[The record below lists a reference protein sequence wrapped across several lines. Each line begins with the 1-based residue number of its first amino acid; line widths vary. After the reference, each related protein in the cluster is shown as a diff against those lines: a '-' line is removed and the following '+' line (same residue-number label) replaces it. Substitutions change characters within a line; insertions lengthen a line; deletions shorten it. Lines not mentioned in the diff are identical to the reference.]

1 MLLTGAADSLWRGA
15 EGLGARA
22 RGAARHTGAG
32 PTSALPGP
40 APIDGRWPSKSLRL
54 TQRPAAAVRRP
65 AWRLGCPSPTDAVS
79 WTAGGRSPGRS
90 RLLHPRR
97 TSSPNVFSKSST
109 RRIRKFPERQGSA
122 ARTPPPLA
130 PGTRWAQAA
139 SRPVFWAPSPLSLIV
154 PFASEKGDDAKD
166 LPSGLLVRSADPNVM
181 CPAQIAPEWGRVGGS

>member
-32 PTSALPGP
+32 PLWTRSSAHRRST
-40 APIDGRWPSKSLRL
+40 AIEV
-54 TQRPAAAVRRP
+54 AAALHSGRRLS
-65 AWRLGCPSPTDAVS
+65 RLAAGLPLTDRRSLV
-79 WTAGGRSPGRS
+79 WPAGGRTPDRS

-122 ARTPPPLA
+122 PDPAPACAWDKVSPGGFSPGVLGTITALA
-130 PGTRWAQAA
+130 DR
-139 SRPVFWAPSPLSLIV
+139 SLRFW
-154 PFASEKGDDAKD
+154 K
-166 LPSGLLVRSADPNVM
+166 R
-181 CPAQIAPEWGRVGGS
+181 R

>member
-22 RGAARHTGAG
+22 RCGSPHGSRPHLCT
-32 PTSALPGP
+32 TRSSAHRRST
-40 APIDGRWPSKSLRL
+40 AIESLRL
-54 TQRPAAAVRRP
+54 YTAAGGCP
-65 AWRLGCPSPTDAVS
+65 AWRLGCPSLPDAVV
-79 WTAGGRSPGRS
+79 WPAGGRTPDRS

-109 RRIRKFPERQGSA
+109 RRIRKFPERQGS

-154 PFASEKGDDAKD
+154 PFASGKGDDAQD
-166 LPSGLLVRSADPNVM
+166 LPSVLLVRSADPHA
-181 CPAQIAPEWGRVGGS
+181 CAPLR

>member
-32 PTSALPGP
+32 PLWTRSTAHRRSTAIEVAVALHS
-40 APIDGRWPSKSLRL
+40 GRRLSRLVAGLPLTDRRSLVWP
-54 TQRPAAAVRRP
+54 
-65 AWRLGCPSPTDAVS
+65 
-79 WTAGGRSPGRS
+79 AGGRTPDRS

-97 TSSPNVFSKSST
+97 ISSPNVFSKSST
-109 RRIRKFPERQGSA
+109 RRIRKFPERQGS

-154 PFASEKGDDAKD
+154 PFASGKGDDAQD
-166 LPSGLLVRSADPNVM
+166 LPSVLLVRSADPHV
-181 CPAQIAPEWGRVGGS
+181 PRSDSSQVGARRGS

>member
-1 MLLTGAADSLWRGA
+1 MPLTVSGAAWRVS
-15 EGLGARA
+15 ARA
-22 RGAARHTGAG
+22 RAVRLATRE
-32 PTSALPGP
+32 P
-40 APIDGRWPSKSLRL
+40 APPLHYQVQRPSTVDGHRSRCGS

-79 WTAGGRSPGRS
+79 WTAGGRSPDRS

-97 TSSPNVFSKSST
+97 ASSPNVISKSST
-109 RRIRKFPERQGSA
+109 RRIRKFPERQSS

-166 LPSGLLVRSADPNVM
+166 LPSGLLVRSADPHVM

>member
-1 MLLTGAADSLWRGA
+1 MPLTVSGAARRVS
-15 EGLGARA
+15 ARA
-22 RGAARHTGAG
+22 RAVRLATRE
-32 PTSALPGP
+32 P
-40 APIDGRWPSKSLRL
+40 APPLHYQV
-54 TQRPAAAVRRP
+54 QRPSSTAIKVAAALHSGRRRLSVAVRRP

-79 WTAGGRSPGRS
+79 WTAGGRSPDRS

-166 LPSGLLVRSADPNVM
+166 LPSGLLVRSADPHVM